1 MAYRLP
7 GTYRAAKR
15 NAKRMIAVKYNRK
28 IVHHPAVKDV
38 VAQLLRGWLMR
49 RHGVMGARAA
59 PPVMMGPS
67 RHGKCIVATH
77 LNIAKAKVIE
87 ARRQA
92 KTGISCEPGQT
103 HKDAAHRRLKH
114 EASMAR
120 MHAECLPGWWSLQHG
135 EVR

>member
-1 MAYRLP
+1 MRS
-7 GTYRAAKR
+7 GDTYRAAKR
-15 NAKRMIAVKYNRK
+15 DARLRTWVRTSEFVPKMPA
-28 IVHHPAVKDV
+28 HHPHAKDV

-59 PPVMMGPS
+59 PIVQTGPS
-67 RHGKCIVATH
+67 RHGKCLVATH

-87 ARRQA
+87 ARRLA

-114 EASMAR
+114 DAWMFR
-120 MHAECLPGWWSLQHG
+120 MRERYALGHFEDVVS
-135 EVR
+135 